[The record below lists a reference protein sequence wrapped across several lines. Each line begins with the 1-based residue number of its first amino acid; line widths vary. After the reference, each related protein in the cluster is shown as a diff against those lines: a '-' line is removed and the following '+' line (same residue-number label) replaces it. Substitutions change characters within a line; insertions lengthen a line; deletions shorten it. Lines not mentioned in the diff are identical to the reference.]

1 MKNYYDIL
9 GVQPDASD
17 KEIKKAY
24 RKLAKANHPDQ
35 HPNDPSYEAIFAEI
49 QEAYTVLSDPDKRK
63 EYDEQLANPPQEDER
78 SYEDIMKDY
87 DEYTKE
93 KVDKEVY
100 KVEIEEK
107 LSKFDY
113 FIEYR
118 NQMIIETLSTQYDM
132 DVYHQKVCE
141 FKNLIIEYIG
151 EIQELV
157 PIIEYLDL
165 YDYKEKVN
173 LVLLKLD
180 ELIESVPTNQNGCIL
195 DYLKLEL
202 EGSIKMELE
211 KIKDKMNKLSS
222 DIYDLCNE
230 CANGLDYLQF
240 EIRRDKLQAD
250 EKYLMD
256 YFESLK
262 IAIDLL
268 ENDEISN
275 EFSDMIA
282 ELDSIKLDIPSDYQ
296 VASII
301 GKIKYG
307 KNRIEEFRKNIQ
319 NSIASFKTYDLN
331 IIPST
336 STMSDDIYDNVVNYT
351 GLLLSYEKALS
362 EEIIKYVN
370 ELVIS
375 DDNPDVYNQRSEELK
390 MMLNEYLSEIEYIEN
405 SLNEDEN
412 SDIDILLKRLEKA
425 SNILNVKVLSKRAK
439 KLAEH
444 LEELEKLK
452 GDTIDKEN
460 NLIDIKDLVNE
471 LHISLK
477 DLLDIT
483 RDTIVNAYPG
493 YIEEEQE
500 VERVHSQY
508 VNNPNHK
515 LEYRYVTSKEWANI
529 DNEVKATNKRVEKFL
544 DNNYIKYRRYLDK
557 LLQDNVIDE
566 EKSRNSF
573 QDVYVK
579 LDENENFVLRSHKY
593 ISFKKVYDLRSLN
606 IDNMIMSVT
615 GITAL
620 SGALICAFFQDF
632 NITSYY
638 DQFALAIAG
647 IMGIGGVYKS
657 FELSKTNY
665 LSSFFDSL
673 VDEKKKI
680 IKKYDNTKRYKRLTE
695 YNNEPEYIE
704 KTWTVKNK
712 ELVKVDDKNY
722 VEALDTIDNL
732 SELFEMNNN
741 DMQSQLDMEIEK
753 VKQLS
758 F

>member
-35 HPNDPSYEAIFAEI
+35 HPNDPSYEKIFAEI

-173 LVLLKLD
+173 LLLLKLD

-211 KIKDKMNKLSS
+211 QTKEKMSKLSS
-222 DIYDLCNE
+222 NIYGLCND
-230 CANGLDYLQF
+230 CSNGLDYLQF
-240 EIRRDKLQAD
+240 ELRRDKLQAD

-268 ENDEISN
+268 ENEEISN

-331 IIPST
+331 ITPST
-336 STMSDDIYDNVVNYT
+336 STMSDEIYNNIVNYT

-375 DDNPDVYNQRSEELK
+375 DDNSDLYNQRSEELK

-412 SDIDILLKRLEKA
+412 GDIDILLKRLEKA

-452 GDTIDKEN
+452 GDAIDKEN

-500 VERVHSQY
+500 VEKVHSKY
-508 VNNPNHK
+508 VSNPK
-515 LEYRYVTSKEWANI
+515 YKKEYRYVVTDEWNEI
-529 DNEVKATNKRVEKFL
+529 DDEVNAINKRVEKFL
-544 DNNYIKYRRYLDK
+544 DNNYIEYKKYLVN
-557 LLQDNVIDE
+557 LIENNLPDE
-566 EKSRNSF
+566 EMGGIF
-573 QDVYVK
+573 GDVYPT
-579 LDENENFVLRSHKY
+579 LDESENFVLRSNKY
-593 ISFKKVYDLRSLN
+593 IPFKSVESLKSLN
-606 IDNMIMSVT
+606 ECRGTLSILGVIGLSV
-615 GITAL
+615 G
-620 SGALICAFFQDF
+620 LIYAFSEEF
-632 NITSYY
+632 NIAYLY
-638 DQFALAIAG
+638 DAFVLIISGMMG
-647 IMGIGGVYKS
+647 IMGISNFVKW
-657 FELSKTNY
+657 LDTNY
-665 LSSFFDSL
+665 LSSFFSSL
-673 VDEKKKI
+673 VKEKQEVV
-680 IKKYDNTKRYKRLTE
+680 KKYDNTKQYERLSK

-741 DMQSQLDMEIEK
+741 DMQSQLDVEIDK
-753 VKQLS
+753 VKKLS